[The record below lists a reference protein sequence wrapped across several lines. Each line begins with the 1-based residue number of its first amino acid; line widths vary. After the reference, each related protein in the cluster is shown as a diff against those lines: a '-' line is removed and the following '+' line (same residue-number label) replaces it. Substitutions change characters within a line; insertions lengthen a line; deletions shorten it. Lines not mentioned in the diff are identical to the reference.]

1 MSSINYPFDQDKQ
14 FQSFIITDKTIVTSV
29 LGKTFSQQDLV
40 VPDYAKMNAEFI
52 AGTLTFLP
60 LKVYS
65 YISDAY
71 RNDFISDEK
80 TNDYQSINIANAI
93 KQLWNYWK
101 DDIINN
107 TKFQFP
113 MGIVTDIQQV
123 LHQDG
128 GGAGAFHIETKL
140 FVTWFTSFKY
150 A

>member
-1 MSSINYPFDQDKQ
+1 MSSTNYPFDQDTQ

-52 AGTLTFLP
+52 AGTLTYLPIKSYSFL
-60 LKVYS
+60 
-65 YISDAY
+65 SDSIKF
-71 RNDFISDEK
+71 DFLSNEK
-80 TNDYQSINIANAI
+80 TYKFQSTNLSNAI
-93 KQLWNYWK
+93 KELWNYWK
-101 DDIINN
+101 DNIINN

-113 MGIVTDIQQV
+113 MGVVTNIQQT

-128 GGAGAFHIETKL
+128 TGAGLFHIETKL
-140 FVTWFTSFKY
+140 YVTWFTNLKF